1 MYHSKNQWE
10 EETLECDDVS
20 KTSSDISFW
29 MGEFPLSTNQS
40 TIISLIIMTS
50 FSPKMHF
57 FSALDS
63 GVSGTPHKINFQK
76 LSPNTNAL
84 STTFFDPQWIHS
96 VHILRHNDA
105 TDDCHDNICWRK
117 REYNRK
123 CYLQYLGI
131 PNLQVH

>member
-84 STTFFDPQWIHS
+84 LPFLTHNGFIVSISSDTMTRRTIAMIIYVGERESTTGN
-96 VHILRHNDA
+96 V
-105 TDDCHDNICWRK
+105 TYNI
-117 REYNRK
+117 
-123 CYLQYLGI
+123 
-131 PNLQVH
+131 